1 MKHNTRRMIE
11 SDIVPPALGA
21 ILGLVLLWSARTQ
34 GGLRITPELKLALF
48 FTGLVMLAIVV
59 FDAWRADEMVRHR
72 HYLATY
78 VGFVGAGVVTLA
90 GGFLQLMGWPELNW
104 GFVFSVLMGLYL
116 VTWTWAVYRRA

>member
-1 MKHNTRRMIE
+1 MKHTTRRMIE

-21 ILGLVLLWSARTQ
+21 ILGLVLVWSARTQ

-48 FTGLVMLAIVV
+48 FTGLVMLVIVV

-72 HYLATY
+72 HYLSTY
-78 VGFVGAGVVTLA
+78 VGFVGTGVVTLA
-90 GGFLQLMGWPELNW
+90 GGVLQLMGWPELNW